1 MSACTAVAAERQP
14 SSSAAD
20 TASSGLVTN
29 IQRFSIHDGPGIRTT
44 VFLKGC
50 NLRCFW
56 CHNPE
61 TLALRPELQFYPDRC
76 IGCGACLEAWPHGAH
91 VLLDGQRAF
100 RRDLCQGCGTCAE
113 TCYAQ
118 ALVLVGKRMTVDEVL
133 AEVLRDLPFYETSGG
148 GVTLS
153 GGEPLL
159 QPQFTRAL
167 LQACKA
173 AGVHTTVQTCAATSW
188 AHLRSILAWVDLFL
202 IDIKVLDP
210 VAHRQCTGQS
220 NRRILENIRRLAET
234 STPLVFRIPVIPGV
248 NDRPET
254 IAEIARFVST
264 LRTPALTVELVPFHR
279 LATDKYRSLGWT
291 YQAAELCPLSTEAMD
306 QLRAAAGI

>member
-1 MSACTAVAAERQP
+1 MNLKSQEI
-14 SSSAAD
+14 
-20 TASSGLVTN
+20 SGLIFNV
-29 IQRFSIHDGPGIRTT
+29 QRFSIHDGPGIRTT

-50 NLRCFW
+50 PLRCFW

-61 TLALRPELQFYPDRC
+61 GLDLLPALQYWDHRC
-76 IGCGACLEAWPHGAH
+76 TRCGACVTVCPDHLHHLESGAH
-91 VLLDGQRAF
+91 RIDRERCTACFRCVDQCYSGALEPSGRRVRISELLPQ
-100 RRDLCQGCGTCAE
+100 L
-113 TCYAQ
+113 
-118 ALVLVGKRMTVDEVL
+118 L
-133 AEVLRDLPFYETSGG
+133 ADQPFFAASGG

-153 GGEPLL
+153 GGEPLM
-159 QPQFTRAL
+159 QPQFSRAL
-167 LQACKA
+167 LQACKE

-188 AHLRSILAWVDLFL
+188 THLRSILAWGDLFL

-210 VAHRQCTGQS
+210 MAHKQCTGQS

-234 STPLVFRIPVIPGV
+234 PAPLVFRIPVIPGV

-291 YQAAELCPLSTEAMD
+291 YQAADLCPLSTEAMD
-306 QLRAAAGI
+306 SLRAAARI

>member
-1 MSACTAVAAERQP
+1 MNLKSQEI
-14 SSSAAD
+14 
-20 TASSGLVTN
+20 SGLIFNV
-29 IQRFSIHDGPGIRTT
+29 QRFSIHDGPGIRTT

-50 NLRCFW
+50 PLRCFW

-61 TLALRPELQFYPDRC
+61 GLDLLPALQYWDHRC
-76 IGCGACLEAWPHGAH
+76 TRCGACVTVCPDHLHHLESGAH
-91 VLLDGQRAF
+91 RIDRERCTACFRCVDQCYSGALEPSGRRVRISELLPQ
-100 RRDLCQGCGTCAE
+100 L
-113 TCYAQ
+113 
-118 ALVLVGKRMTVDEVL
+118 L
-133 AEVLRDLPFYETSGG
+133 ADQPFFAASGG

-153 GGEPLL
+153 GGEPLM
-159 QPQFTRAL
+159 QPQFSRAL
-167 LQACKA
+167 LQACKE

-188 AHLRSILAWVDLFL
+188 THLRSILAWVDLFL

-210 VAHRQCTGQS
+210 MAHKQCTGQS

-234 STPLVFRIPVIPGV
+234 PAPLVFRIPVIPGV

-291 YQAAELCPLSTEAMD
+291 YQAADLCPLSTEAMD
-306 QLRAAAGI
+306 SLRAAARI

>member
-1 MSACTAVAAERQP
+1 MKQKSQEI
-14 SSSAAD
+14 
-20 TASSGLVTN
+20 SGLIFNV
-29 IQRFSIHDGPGIRTT
+29 QRFSIHDGPGIRTT

-50 NLRCFW
+50 PLRCFW

-61 TLALRPELQFYPDRC
+61 GLDLLPALQYWDQRC
-76 IGCGACLEAWPHGAH
+76 MRCGACVAVCPNHLH
-91 VLLDGQRAF
+91 VLAPGEHRIDRDRCTACLRCVDQCYSGALEPSGQRV
-100 RRDLCQGCGTCAE
+100 RTAE
-113 TCYAQ
+113 LMPQ
-118 ALVLVGKRMTVDEVL
+118 LL
-133 AEVLRDLPFYETSGG
+133 ADQPFFATSGG

-254 IAEIARFVST
+254 IAKIARFVST